1 MGMENL
7 IIIEYPS
14 ESKPSYPGSDVQ
26 SDRANWIDR
35 HLHPLL
41 EEGGWVRE
49 EEKWQTSKQTK
60 IQPKQPRGV
69 NAAKLGLK
77 DLSCY
82 VWWSSSLCMC
92 MYKYL

>member
-41 EEGGWVRE
+41 EEGG
-49 EEKWQTSKQTK
+49 
-60 IQPKQPRGV
+60 
-69 NAAKLGLK
+69 
-77 DLSCY
+77 
-82 VWWSSSLCMC
+82 
-92 MYKYL
+92 